1 MSYQKYRIQQLKQ
14 EKEQLQSGL
23 QQQQTSYQ
31 KYQIQQSQQEKKQQ
45 ITSTPSRRVTRDVIV
60 DAIRGVKI
68 GPGQQLRQVEVSPD
82 VYHKAKEFAMWAPNF
97 GAENQPYRFKMDF
110 LYQLLQ
116 ANITSR
122 TLQEALGEVE
132 GWQSACKALLR
143 YALNL
148 LLAPKRPEFRRM
160 KVALIVVCVCER
172 ERD

>member
-1 MSYQKYRIQQLKQ
+1 MSGAEL
-14 EKEQLQSGL
+14 
-23 QQQQTSYQ
+23 
-31 KYQIQQSQQEKKQQ
+31 
-45 ITSTPSRRVTRDVIV
+45 PSRRVTRDVIV

-97 GAENQPYRFKMDF
+97 GPENQPYRFKMDF

-116 ANITSR
+116 ANIDSR
-122 TLQEALGEVE
+122 TLQEALWEVE

-160 KVALIVVCVCER
+160 KVALIVMYVYVCV
-172 ERD
+172 

>member
-1 MSYQKYRIQQLKQ
+1 MNDSRSEPRSEL
-14 EKEQLQSGL
+14 
-23 QQQQTSYQ
+23 
-31 KYQIQQSQQEKKQQ
+31 
-45 ITSTPSRRVTRDVIV
+45 PSRRVLRDEIV
-60 DAIRGVKI
+60 DAIRGVKV

-82 VYHKAKEFAMWAPNF
+82 VYQKAMEFAKWAPNF
-97 GAENQPYRFKMDF
+97 GAESQPYRFKMDF

-116 ANITSR
+116 TNIKSK

-160 KVALIVVCVCER
+160 KVASCNDCLCMHTCNI
-172 ERD
+172 

>member
-1 MSYQKYRIQQLKQ
+1 MA
-14 EKEQLQSGL
+14 
-23 QQQQTSYQ
+23 
-31 KYQIQQSQQEKKQQ
+31 
-45 ITSTPSRRVTRDVIV
+45 RRQFERVLRDDIV
-60 DAIRGVKI
+60 DAIKRVKI

-97 GAENQPYRFKMDF
+97 GAENQPYRFKMEF

-116 ANITSR
+116 ANITST

-160 KVALIVVCVCER
+160 KVALIVVCV
-172 ERD
+172 